1 MAKKKAKAKSTA
13 RTTRALSK
21 KTLTKIKKSVP
32 VDLWIDTSAIK
43 EDKYDKKKFIASLIR
58 YRIQDD
64 GINPVNDADLDD
76 LERWIINLLDGYYD

>member
-1 MAKKKAKAKSTA
+1 MAKKKAKAKSIA
-13 RTTRALSK
+13 RTIAAASK
-21 KTLTKIKKSVP
+21 KEL
-32 VDLWIDTSAIK
+32 
-43 EDKYDKKKFIASLIR
+43 IASLIR